1 MTEYSVEFKS
11 SVEKDIRR
19 IDAIHLESI
28 FSRIEKLAIDPIPH
42 ESKK

>member
-11 SVEKDIRR
+11 SVEKDLRS

-28 FSRIEKLAIDPIPH
+28 FSRIEKLSTEPTPH
-42 ESKK
+42 ESK